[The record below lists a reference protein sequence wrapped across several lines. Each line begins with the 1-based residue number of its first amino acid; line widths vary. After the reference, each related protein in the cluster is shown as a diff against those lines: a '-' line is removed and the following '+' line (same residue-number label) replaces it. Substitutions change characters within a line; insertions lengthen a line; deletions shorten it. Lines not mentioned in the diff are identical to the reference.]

1 MYQQPLQ
8 QPQASHS
15 GSSTHGANAPDLAPS
30 MTLNS
35 AVTVPT
41 EAMETKSSDDLG
53 NYMFDSPPEFAFGAT
68 HQQGGDM
75 MDFIFDPITVP
86 GNDETLAA
94 MRAIQS
100 PNWLENMLM
109 PGSVDGQSPSSVRA
123 YS

>member
-1 MYQQPLQ
+1 
-8 QPQASHS
+8 
-15 GSSTHGANAPDLAPS
+15 

-53 NYMFDSPPEFAFGAT
+53 NYMFDSPPDFAFGAT
-68 HQQGGDM
+68 DQQGGDM

-86 GNDETLAA
+86 GNEETLAA

-109 PGSVDGQSPSSVRA
+109 PGSVDGPLRSDLLILTSFTDSLGPRKSRCRILA
-123 YS
+123 AP